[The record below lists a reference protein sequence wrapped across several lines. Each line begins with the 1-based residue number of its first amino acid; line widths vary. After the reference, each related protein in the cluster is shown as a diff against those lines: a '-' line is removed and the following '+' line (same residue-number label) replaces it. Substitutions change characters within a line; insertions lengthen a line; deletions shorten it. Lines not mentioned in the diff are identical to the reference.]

1 MSQERSIVQATALCA
16 TAAVPVYWEGPPG
29 DGKTSVQVALLRH
42 LGYEVVTLVGADL
55 SPERVAGFPVP
66 EPEKGV
72 VSYVPD
78 SALRKLASGGHGL
91 VISEVNSLPPET
103 LTAILETV
111 REGRIAGE
119 EHPVPVLMS
128 ANPEN
133 QVVVATPLGPA
144 FANRVAKFSYEGEA
158 AAQAWVMAEGE
169 RIARE
174 YAQNPPKEASPRSLF
189 DAVEKEAWRR
199 YLTQVLHLPPAPTLE
214 DQPAL
219 LLAQAQARRLAH
231 EFLSRARPK
240 REEPPADIQQAFKPY
255 FTRRSFSLATA
266 FLTVYLWAV
275 EKGWQPG
282 GDVLLLGVTS
292 LIGEGVGVPFADFVE
307 SRRGLPS
314 PEELLADPSLFPRR
328 EDQASAATQALVS
341 LLKQKGDPDRGVAF
355 AEALAK
361 AGRKEEAL
369 RFFAT
374 LRKVF
379 PGLKPGA
386 QLQGILVKSATAR

>member
-1 MSQERSIVQATALCA
+1 M
-16 TAAVPVYWEGPPG
+16 
-29 DGKTSVQVALLRH
+29 
-42 LGYEVVTLVGADL
+42 
-55 SPERVAGFPVP
+55 
-66 EPEKGV
+66 
-72 VSYVPD
+72 
-78 SALRKLASGGHGL
+78 
-91 VISEVNSLPPET
+91 
-103 LTAILETV
+103 
-111 REGRIAGE
+111 
-119 EHPVPVLMS
+119 
-128 ANPEN
+128 
-133 QVVVATPLGPA
+133 
-144 FANRVAKFSYEGEA
+144 
-158 AAQAWVMAEGE
+158 
-169 RIARE
+169 
-174 YAQNPPKEASPRSLF
+174 
-189 DAVEKEAWRR
+189 
-199 YLTQVLHLPPAPTLE
+199 
-214 DQPAL
+214 
-219 LLAQAQARRLAH
+219 AH

-374 LRKVF
+374 LRKAF